1 MGALIHVPLEVSKI
15 ALDEKYFPSPPGMT
29 LLYCHQQEED
39 RFSFCLA
46 IAQTRHCHN
55 LANEKLLYLELPVSS
70 SGLFIYN
77 SEPFLLAVALTHSPR
92 LADNFVQC
100 THVTKW

>member
-15 ALDEKYFPSPPGMT
+15 ALDEKCFPSPPGMT

-77 SEPFLLAVALTHSPR
+77 SPSQLSLLLNRNFPFFAGLACGLS
-92 LADNFVQC
+92 
-100 THVTKW
+100 